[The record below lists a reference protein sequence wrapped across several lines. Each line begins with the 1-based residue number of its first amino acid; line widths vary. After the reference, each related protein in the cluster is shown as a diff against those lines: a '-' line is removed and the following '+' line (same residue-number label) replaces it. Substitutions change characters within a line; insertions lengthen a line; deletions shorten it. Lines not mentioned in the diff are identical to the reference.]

1 MENTSTLSPVKQTLL
16 ERRLKRASHV
26 LVRPPE
32 IPLRPNRDSAPLSF
46 SQRQMWVI
54 DQMTPGN
61 PAYNLPYGYRLRG
74 PLDLAAL
81 ENSLNEIIKRHESL
95 RTTFAIKEG
104 EPLQLIHSELKIKVN
119 VTALVHL
126 KEEERELQLQ
136 TLASEESLSSFD
148 LSRLP
153 LIRVTLF
160 KLGERE
166 HVLIINLHH
175 IVADGLSTG
184 ALWNELD
191 GFYRAFT
198 GGGDPCVPELALQY
212 GDFADWQRR
221 ALANEA
227 ACAKQLEFWQKQL
240 SGTLP
245 VMELPADRARPG
257 RQSFNGSNVF
267 FNLPAPQVRELKS
280 LAAREE
286 STLFMILLAAFQV
299 LLHRYAGAEDMM
311 IGMPVASRTSREF
324 DPLIGNFLN
333 MVALRCDLS
342 GNPTLIEVLRRSRD
356 TTLNACSNS
365 DLPLEVLMKYLK
377 FERDPSRSPVFQVAL
392 QVLSTP
398 TPKLGALEVSS
409 FEFDLKYAQFDL
421 SLHFYEEVDGCRGRF
436 EYCSDLFD
444 AQTIRRLCGHYL
456 TLLEAITREP
466 DRRIS
471 TLPMLTEAER
481 RQVIEVWNQTA
492 VTYPAPRCV
501 HELVEEQARIRPESL
516 AAESNGRQLTFRE
529 LDERAENLAGRLRNH
544 GVRAGSL
551 VAVYLARSIEMLVG
565 LLAVW
570 KAGGAY
576 MPIDPEY
583 PTERIRFMLDDSKAA
598 VVLTE
603 KSQTLSVSDTPVVHL
618 DAQAGRVEACPR
630 EHPGRACASPEQL
643 AYVIYTS
650 GSTGR
655 PKGVPINHKSLCNL
669 IGWHQQAYQVTPADR
684 GTQIAG
690 PAFDASVW
698 EIWPYLTAGAS
709 VHVPDDNTR
718 LDGRQLVRWLADRQ
732 ITLTFLPTPLAE
744 SVLRES
750 WPQTLALR
758 VLLTGGDRLTYRPTR
773 KLPFRLVNHYGPTE
787 NTVVSICAEV
797 CERPG
802 NAAPPIGR
810 PLPNT
815 QSYVVDRHLQPVP
828 IGVPGEL
835 LVGGAQLTSGY
846 WNRPELTS
854 GKFIPNP
861 FAKEPGARLYRTG
874 DLVRLLPDGNLEF
887 LGRID
892 HQVKLRG
899 FRIELGE
906 IESALSQHPA
916 VREAVVLAREDTPG
930 ERILVAYLVAKSPAV
945 DLVDQLRALVR
956 AALPEYMVPTC
967 FVTVESLPRS
977 HNGKLDRKA
986 LPAPGLVAPRGVAIP
1001 PRTPTEEMVLDVFRS
1016 VLHRAD
1022 FGVFDNFFDLG
1033 GHSLMAARLIL
1044 QLRAASG
1051 RDLPLRV
1058 LFERPTV
1065 STLAEAVDAM
1075 AWLANSK
1082 KQPVATDNREE
1093 IEL

>member
-119 VTALVHL
+119 VTALDHL

-787 NTVVSICAEV
+787 NTVVSICADV

-854 GKFIPNP
+854 EKFIPNP

-930 ERILVAYLVAKSPAV
+930 ERILVAYLVAKSPTV

-986 LPAPGLVAPRGVAIP
+986 LPAPGLEAPRGVAIP
-1001 PRTPTEEMVLDVFRS
+1001 PRTPTEEMVLGVFRS

-1065 STLAEAVDAM
+1065 ATLAEAVDAM